1 MPERI
6 NGGQALVVVGAIA
19 LIVSLFGDW
28 FQPGLTAWTV
38 FESIDLLLAALA
50 VAALAIAVSGA
61 ISPKGSLAA
70 LAPRW
75 LPVIGIAAL
84 VLVVAAL
91 VNHPPAAIGRSAD
104 TGAWVALGAAA
115 ALTVGGILGA
125 TRVSLVITLRPREAE
140 AELSDPSAAGG
151 GQSRRARRV
160 RRIRRARRRGVRR
173 RVSRRPSTSTT
184 RSRGQTANTAE
195 AAAARPSCR
204 LPDGG
209 SADRAC
215 PKTSAA
221 DAAEPRKFG
230 QSVAQRP
237 TVSAS
242 TLPCRQAS

>member
-19 LIVSLFGDW
+19 LIVSLFLDW

-38 FESIDLLLAALA
+38 FESVDLLLAALA

-75 LPVIGIAAL
+75 LPVIGIATL
-84 VLVVAAL
+84 VIVVAAL
-91 VNHPPAAIGRSAD
+91 VNHPPAAIGRSAE

-140 AELSDPSAAGG
+140 AESSDPAPASANPDDSDAYAEPAEEEYADEFAETEYVDADVGNG
-151 GQSRRARRV
+151 EYAERQ
-160 RRIRRARRRGVRR
+160 
-173 RVSRRPSTSTT
+173 P
-184 RSRGQTANTAE
+184 TAE
-195 AAAARPSCR
+195 LSTPEEEPARPPEDER
-204 LPDGG
+204 G
-209 SADRAC
+209 
-215 PKTSAA
+215 
-221 DAAEPRKFG
+221 
-230 QSVAQRP
+230 
-237 TVSAS
+237 
-242 TLPCRQAS
+242 

>member
-19 LIVSLFGDW
+19 LIVSLSLDW

-75 LPVIGIAAL
+75 LPVIGTATL
-84 VLVVAAL
+84 VIVVAAL
-91 VNHPPAAIGRSAD
+91 VNHPPAAIGRSAE

-140 AELSDPSAAGG
+140 AESSDPAPPAAANPDEPDEPDESAAYAEPADEEYADEYAETEYVDADEGNG
-151 GQSRRARRV
+151 EYAERQ
-160 RRIRRARRRGVRR
+160 
-173 RVSRRPSTSTT
+173 P
-184 RSRGQTANTAE
+184 TAE
-195 AAAARPSCR
+195 LSTPDEEPAR
-204 LPDGG
+204 LPEDERG
-209 SADRAC
+209 
-215 PKTSAA
+215 
-221 DAAEPRKFG
+221 
-230 QSVAQRP
+230 
-237 TVSAS
+237 
-242 TLPCRQAS
+242 